1 MKSNRATSPP
11 SFSLWVVDKTY
22 PDLRGVNNGLLS
34 YDFYIPNSNLLIEY
48 QGEYHDGSLL
58 GRCQSN
64 EKFEIQKEHD
74 RRKRKYANSHNI
86 ELLEIWYCDFDNI
99 EKILEKEL
107 VAKIA

>member
-48 QGEYHDGSLL
+48 QGEYHDGSLV
-58 GRCQSN
+58 GKCQIE

-74 RRKRKYANSHNI
+74 KKKK
-86 ELLEIWYCDFDNI
+86 EICKFS
-99 EKILEKEL
+99 
-107 VAKIA
+107 